1 MFQNVSEY
9 FKTRKNKETKEK
21 KKDKT
26 IEQVKSSKPQKEG
39 QENATSTFN
48 IIKKAKEKSE
58 YELLRERN
66 ILKLK
71 RKIKELGLFD

>member
-26 IEQVKSSKPQKEG
+26 IEQVKSSKP
-39 QENATSTFN
+39 
-48 IIKKAKEKSE
+48 
-58 YELLRERN
+58 
-66 ILKLK
+66 
-71 RKIKELGLFD
+71 